1 MIRKFKVAALA
12 TCIFSA
18 GLLSAN
24 PTFAAGRTFVA
35 SYGSGN
41 ICSLA
46 APCRLFSEAHAVTDN
61 GGEIVALD
69 SAGYGILTITKSIS
83 IIAPAGIHAGVI
95 ANNSTGIVIDGAG
108 IEVTLK
114 GLDIS
119 GTGNPQNGI
128 DFRQGSKL
136 TVDRCTVRN
145 FRFYN
150 HYAGINATEVIAP
163 ASTNPRLVVQNSV
176 IQNNNAGILLS
187 GATADYPI
195 IATISSSTIDGNGLI
210 NGAIYHAG
218 VVAYAAAKVSI
229 FNSVISNNFRGLS
242 VGRGNRN
249 TAEYG
254 PADSRATM
262 SVKDS
267 VVNGNVVGLFGTFN
281 QDTSGTKYA
290 NYIYFS
296 DSMLTNNTLYTIEA
310 APEAVIAS
318 DGKNIVSGNGD
329 KNNSQDVIT
338 FPNSL
343 ILK

>member
-1 MIRKFKVAALA
+1 MIRKFTVSLLGA
-12 TCIFSA
+12 CIFNT

-24 PTFAAGRTFVA
+24 LVFAAGRTFVA

-41 ICSLA
+41 MCSLA
-46 APCRLFSEAHAVTDN
+46 APCRLFSDAHAVTDA

-69 SAGYGILTITKSIS
+69 SAGYGTLTITKSIS
-83 IIAPAGIHAGVI
+83 IIAPAGVHAGVI
-95 ANNSTGIVIDGAG
+95 ANSATGIVVDGDG

-119 GTGNPQNGI
+119 GTGSTQNGI

-136 TVDRCTVRN
+136 TVDRCTIRN

-150 HYAGINATEVIAP
+150 HYAGINATEVTAP
-163 ASTNPRLVVQNSV
+163 ANSSPRLVVQNST

-187 GATADYPI
+187 GKVADYPI
-195 IATISSSTIDGNGLI
+195 IATISGSTIEGNGLGY
-210 NGAIYHAG
+210 GAIYHAG
-218 VVAYAAAKVSI
+218 VAAYAAAKVSI
-229 FNSVISNNFRGLS
+229 YNSVISNNFRGLS
-242 VGRGNRN
+242 VGRGNHN

-296 DSMLTNNTLYTIEA
+296 DSMLTNNTLYTIEV

-318 DGKNIVSGNGD
+318 DGRNIVSGNGD
-329 KNNSQDVIT
+329 KNNSQDIVA

-343 ILK
+343 MLK